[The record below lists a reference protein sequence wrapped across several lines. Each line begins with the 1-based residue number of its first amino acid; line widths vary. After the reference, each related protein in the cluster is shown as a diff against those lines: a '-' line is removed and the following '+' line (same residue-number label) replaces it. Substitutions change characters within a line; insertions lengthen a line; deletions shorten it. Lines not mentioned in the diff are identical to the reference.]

1 LIDYRPVY
9 LDTSALL
16 KLVVAEAESGAL
28 MEWLHDWP
36 DQLTSTLAR
45 VETIR
50 RLRRKPASKAVLAR
64 AEAVL
69 AAVNAIH
76 LDGPV
81 LSTAVA
87 LKDPLLRS
95 LDAIHLAC
103 ALSIGD
109 APEAFVTYDA
119 RLASAARRLKIT
131 VVAPGTRTAATAI

>member
-1 LIDYRPVY
+1 LSDYRPVY

-28 MEWLHDWP
+28 MEWLRDWP
-36 DQLTSTLAR
+36 DHLTSTLAR
-45 VETIR
+45 IEA
-50 RLRRKPASKAVLAR
+50 LRTLKRKGASKAAFAR

-69 AAVNAIH
+69 SAVDAIH

-81 LSTAVA
+81 LANAGT

-103 ALSIGD
+103 AMSIGD
-109 APEAFVTYDA
+109 VPEALVTYDA

-131 VVAPGTRTAATAI
+131 VVAPGS

>member
-1 LIDYRPVY
+1 MIDYRPVY

-28 MEWLHDWP
+28 VEWLHDWP

-45 VETIR
+45 VETMR
-50 RLRRKPASKAVLAR
+50 RLKRKRASKAAFAR

-69 AAVNAIH
+69 AAVDAIH

-95 LDAIHLAC
+95 MDAIHLAC

-109 APEAFVTYDA
+109 VPEAFVTYDA
-119 RLASAARRLKIT
+119 RLASAARRLKIS
-131 VVAPGTRTAATAI
+131 VVAPGT